1 MKLTIEDRLALLK
14 YKVDTKPHIILK
26 DERVCE
32 KCEGKY
38 CVHVCPASCYKIEN
52 GRVVF
57 HYEDCVE
64 CGSCFIACSEKN
76 VQWDYPRGSFGVY
89 FKFG

>member
-1 MKLTIEDRLALLK
+1 MKISIEDRLALLK

-26 DERVCE
+26 DESVCE
-32 KCEGKY
+32 KCEGKF

-52 GRVVF
+52 GKIVF

-76 VQWDYPRGSFGVY
+76 IDWDYPRGSFGVY